1 MMKRRHFIKKS
12 VAAGTGIAA
21 LSAFPYHLY
30 ARDKAMHPYDRVKLG
45 NTGIEMS
52 RMAMGT
58 GSSGWRGSSNQTRKL
73 GIRGLAD
80 LLHAAYDEGIN
91 FWDSADQYGTH
102 PHLKEAQKRIKR
114 ENVVIL
120 TKSTAITADG
130 MKKDLDR
137 FRKELGTDY
146 LDIVLLHAVT
156 NGNWRNDLK
165 GPMEV
170 LSEAKEEGIIRAH
183 GISCHSLEALEQAA
197 IEPWVDVD
205 LARFN
210 PAGVMMDS
218 DVDTV
223 RNVLT
228 KMKDNGKAIIGM
240 KVYGAGRLLDKKDE
254 CLEFHTGHDFIDSFT
269 LGLESAEQLQDI
281 LKRLPE
287 ASVRG

>member
-1 MMKRRHFIKKS
+1 MKRRYFIKRS
-12 VAAGTGIAA
+12 IAAGSGIAA

-30 ARDKAMHPYDRVKLG
+30 ARNKALHPYDRVQLG
-45 NTGIEMS
+45 NTGIEIS

-58 GSSGWRGSSNQTRKL
+58 GTSGWRGSSNQTRKL

-80 LLHAAYDEGIN
+80 LLRAAYDEGIN
-91 FWDSADQYGTH
+91 FWDAADQYGTH
-102 PHLKEAQKRIKR
+102 PHLKEAQKKIKR

-120 TKSTAITADG
+120 TKSTSITAGG

-137 FRKELGTDY
+137 FRKEMGTDY

-170 LSEAKEEGIIRAH
+170 LSEAKEQGIIRAH
-183 GISCHSLEALEQAA
+183 GISCHSLEALEQSAE
-197 IEPWVDVD
+197 EPWVDVD

-210 PAGVMMDS
+210 PAGARMDA
-218 DVDTV
+218 DVATV
-223 RNVLT
+223 TTVLQR
-228 KMKDNGKAIIGM
+228 MKDNGKGIIGM
-240 KVYGAGRLLDKKDE
+240 KVYGGGVLVDHKDK
-254 CLEFHTGHDFIDSFT
+254 CLQFHTGHDFIDGFT
-269 LGLESAEQLQDI
+269 LGIESAEQLQDV
-281 LKRLPE
+281 LTRLPT

>member
-1 MMKRRHFIKKS
+1 MKRRHFLKS
-12 VAAGTGIAA
+12 SMAAGAGMAA
-21 LSAFPYHLY
+21 FSAFPYHLY
-30 ARDKAMHPYDRVKLG
+30 ARDKALHPYDRVKLG

-58 GSSGWRGSSNQTRKL
+58 GSSGWRGSSNQTRQL

-80 LLHAAYDEGIN
+80 LLKAAYDEGIN
-91 FWDSADQYGTH
+91 FWDAADQYGTH
-102 PHLKEAQKRIKR
+102 PHLKEAQKKIKR

-120 TKSTAITADG
+120 TKSTSLTANG

-137 FRKELGTDY
+137 FRQELGTDY

-156 NGNWRNDLK
+156 NGNWRNDMR
-165 GPMEV
+165 GAMDV
-170 LSEAKEEGIIRAH
+170 LSQAKEDGIIRAH

-197 IEPWVDVD
+197 EEPWVDVD

-210 PAGVMMDS
+210 PAGVRMDA

-223 RNVLT
+223 RKVLQR
-228 KMKDNGKAIIGM
+228 MKDNGKGIIGM

-254 CLEFHTGHDFIDSFT
+254 CLQFHTGHDFIDSFT
-269 LGLESAEQLQDI
+269 LGLESGEQLKDI
-281 LKRLPE
+281 LKRLPA
-287 ASVRG
+287 ASIRA

>member
-1 MMKRRHFIKKS
+1 M
-12 VAAGTGIAA
+12 AA

-30 ARDKAMHPYDRVKLG
+30 ARDRALHPYDRVKLG

-91 FWDSADQYGTH
+91 FWDAADQYGTH
-102 PHLKEAQKRIKR
+102 PHLKEAQKKIKR

-120 TKSTAITADG
+120 TKSTSITADG

-137 FRKELGTDY
+137 FRKELDTDY

-170 LSEAKEEGIIRAH
+170 LSEAKEQGMIRAH

-197 IEPWVDVD
+197 EEPWVDVD

-210 PAGVMMDS
+210 PAGARMDA
-218 DVDTV
+218 DVATV
-223 RNVLT
+223 TKVLRR
-228 KMKDNGKAIIGM
+228 MKDNGKAIIGM
-240 KVYGAGRLLDKKDE
+240 KVYGAGLLLDNKDE
-254 CLEFHTGHDFIDSFT
+254 CLQFHTGHDFIDSFT
-269 LGLESAEQLQDI
+269 LGIESAEQLQDI
-281 LKRLPE
+281 LTRLPA

>member
-1 MMKRRHFIKKS
+1 MKRRYFIKRS
-12 VAAGTGIAA
+12 IAAGSGIAA

-30 ARDKAMHPYDRVKLG
+30 ARDKALHPYDRVQLG
-45 NTGIEMS
+45 NTGIEIS

-58 GSSGWRGSSNQTRKL
+58 GTSGWRGSSNQTRKL

-80 LLHAAYDEGIN
+80 LLRAAYDEGIN
-91 FWDSADQYGTH
+91 FWDAADQYGTH
-102 PHLKEAQKRIKR
+102 PHLKEAQKKIRR

-120 TKSTAITADG
+120 TKSTSITAGG

-137 FRKELGTDY
+137 FRKEMGTDY

-170 LSEAKEEGIIRAH
+170 LSEAKEQGIIRAH

-197 IEPWVDVD
+197 EEPWVDVD

-210 PAGVMMDS
+210 PAGARMDA
-218 DVDTV
+218 DVATV
-223 RNVLT
+223 TTVLQR
-228 KMKDNGKAIIGM
+228 MKDNGKGIIGM
-240 KVYGAGRLLDKKDE
+240 KVYGGGALVDHKDK
-254 CLEFHTGHDFIDSFT
+254 CLQFHSGHDFIDGFT
-269 LGLESAEQLQDI
+269 LGIESAEQLQDV
-281 LKRLPE
+281 LTRLPA

>member
-1 MMKRRHFIKKS
+1 MKRRHFIKRS
-12 VAAGTGIAA
+12 IAAGAGLTAMG
-21 LSAFPYHLY
+21 AFPYHLY
-30 ARDKAMHPYDRVKLG
+30 ARDTAMHPYDRVMLG

-52 RMAMGT
+52 RMAVGT

-80 LLHAAYDEGIN
+80 LLQAAYDEGIN

-102 PHLKEAQKRIKR
+102 PHLKEAQKKTKR

-120 TKSTAITADG
+120 TKSTSITADG

-137 FRKELGTDY
+137 FRQEIGTDY

-156 NGNWRNDLK
+156 NGNWRHDLK

-170 LSEAKEEGIIRAH
+170 LSQAKEDGIIRAH
-183 GISCHSLEALEQAA
+183 GISCHSLEALEAA
-197 IEPWVDVD
+197 AEEPWVEVD

-218 DVDTV
+218 DVETV
-223 RNVLT
+223 KSVLQ
-228 KMKDNGKAIIGM
+228 KMKNNGKAVIGM
-240 KVYGAGRLLDKKDE
+240 KVYGAGRLIDKKDE
-254 CLEFHTGHDFIDSFT
+254 CLQFHTGQDIIDSFT

-281 LKRLPE
+281 LKRLPA

>member
-1 MMKRRHFIKKS
+1 MKRRYFIKRS
-12 VAAGTGIAA
+12 LAAGTGLAA

-30 ARDKAMHPYDRVKLG
+30 ARDKALYPYDRVKLG

-80 LLHAAYDEGIN
+80 LLHFAYDEGIN
-91 FWDSADQYGTH
+91 FWDAADQYGTH
-102 PHLKEAQKRIKR
+102 PHLKEAQKKIKR

-120 TKSTAITADG
+120 TKSTSITADG

-146 LDIVLLHAVT
+146 MDIVLLHAVT

-170 LSEAKEEGIIRAH
+170 LSEAKEQGIIRAH

-197 IEPWVDVD
+197 EEPWVDVD

-210 PAGVMMDS
+210 PAGARMDA
-218 DVDTV
+218 DVATV
-223 RNVLT
+223 TKVLER
-228 KMKDNGKAIIGM
+228 MKDNGKAIIGM
-240 KVYGAGRLLDKKDE
+240 KVYGAGLLLDNKDK
-254 CLEFHTGHDFIDSFT
+254 CLQFHTGHDFIDSFT
-269 LGLESAEQLQDI
+269 LGIESAEQLQDV
-281 LKRLPE
+281 LTRLPA